1 MAISISSSRA
11 AARPVRCC
19 ATTVTAASPSQAP
32 FGAGSSAP
40 LRGFAWADV
49 DGDGVPDAALL
60 DGTGRI
66 RVLLNLRGGFREQAL
81 PAGMPPA
88 LAIAAADVSGDG
100 LVDVLALAADG
111 ARRAPV
117 VAGRSSRVSPPP
129 TSCASSRRRD

>member
-1 MAISISSSRA
+1 MAISISSSRGA
-11 AARPVRCC
+11 AARGQVLRNNGDGSF
-19 ATTVTAASPSQAP
+19 VMQSPFS
-32 FGAGSSAP
+32 GSSAP

-81 PAGMPPA
+81 PAGVPPA

-111 ARRAPV
+111 NVVRLSWQRRSV
-117 VAGRSSRVSPPP
+117 SRSPPP
-129 TSCASSRRRD
+129 KSCASIRRRD